1 MNIEELQ
8 EAVEADVIAG
18 LADELE
24 PRDFTVVG
32 PFASQGALI
41 DTEGTFAVVQWIYRG
56 IDNRQ
61 GFNALW
67 PTGTE
72 VRVPGLTVVDT
83 KSDPVLFYRH
93 VDWNEV
99 NSQLGGS
106 LGRTS
111 APELIKSPDEAR
123 ANATRDF
130 ARRV

>member
-1 MNIEELQ
+1 MNVEELQ
-8 EAVEADVIAG
+8 AAVKADVITG
-18 LADELE
+18 LEDELE
-24 PRDFTVVG
+24 PRDFAIVG

-41 DTEGTFAVVQWIYRG
+41 DTEGTFAVVQWMYYG

-67 PTGTE
+67 PTGIE
-72 VRVPGLTVVDT
+72 IRVPGLTVVDMT
-83 KSDPVLFYRH
+83 SDPVLFYRH

-111 APELIKSPDEAR
+111 APELIKSPDRAR
-123 ANATRDF
+123 ANAARDF
-130 ARRV
+130 PQGA